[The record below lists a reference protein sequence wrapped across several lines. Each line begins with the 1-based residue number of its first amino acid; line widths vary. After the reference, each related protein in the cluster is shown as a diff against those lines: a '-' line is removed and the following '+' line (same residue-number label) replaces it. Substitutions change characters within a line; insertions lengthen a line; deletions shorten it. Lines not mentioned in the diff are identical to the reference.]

1 MQLKSLKL
9 LPTNTKYSLII
20 LRRPEFWICKRSLL
34 ISCLSVKTKRVIGT
48 SLNNGR
54 ATRSDTLLRLR
65 AAALQKGR
73 PTFRRISLSPSL
85 GKNVITLLV
94 IRASPPS
101 RVSLVLWRMVSG
113 FKCKLISVQSSSLFL
128 NLESING
135 NTLVE
140 LHRNVASISVWINR
154 VTWSKAASPIFV
166 LPVCRLT
173 QMPGPN
179 LSRSDGASTKR
190 K

>member
-1 MQLKSLKL
+1 
-9 LPTNTKYSLII
+9 
-20 LRRPEFWICKRSLL
+20 
-34 ISCLSVKTKRVIGT
+34 
-48 SLNNGR
+48 
-54 ATRSDTLLRLR
+54 
-65 AAALQKGR
+65 
-73 PTFRRISLSPSL
+73 
-85 GKNVITLLV
+85 
-94 IRASPPS
+94 
-101 RVSLVLWRMVSG
+101 MVSG